1 MLTMLWSVESGL
13 LFRFRAAWIC
23 MGREALLRAVNWQ
36 TNLETKSETKN
47 EAKRRW
53 HVENEI

>member
-1 MLTMLWSVESGL
+1 MLTKLWSVESGL
-13 LFRFRAAWIC
+13 LSRFRAAWIC

-36 TNLETKSETKN
+36 KNLETKN